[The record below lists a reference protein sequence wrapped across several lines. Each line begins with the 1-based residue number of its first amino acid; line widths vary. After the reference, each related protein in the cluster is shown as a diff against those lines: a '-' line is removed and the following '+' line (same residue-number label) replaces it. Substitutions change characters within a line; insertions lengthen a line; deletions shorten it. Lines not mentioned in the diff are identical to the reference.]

1 MSGTRSRSPAAPA
14 DDIGNTASD
23 HRSKEVPM
31 LGPNAQTHQ
40 MATHMYDERLAHA
53 ARIRLLSS
61 DRKDNLPVDRDHAR
75 RVTVAR
81 LAASAAG
88 VVLTFVLAASAAATN
103 PAVGGGAIL
112 IR

>member
-1 MSGTRSRSPAAPA
+1 
-14 DDIGNTASD
+14 
-23 HRSKEVPM
+23 M

-53 ARIRLLSS
+53 ARIRTLTS

-88 VVLTFVLAASAAATN
+88 VVLTFALAATAAANN
-103 PAVGGGAIL
+103 PAVGGGAIV

>member
-1 MSGTRSRSPAAPA
+1 
-14 DDIGNTASD
+14 
-23 HRSKEVPM
+23 M

-53 ARIRLLSS
+53 ARIRLLST
-61 DRKDNLPVDRDHAR
+61 DRKDNIPVDRDHAR

-88 VVLTFVLAASAAATN
+88 VGLTFALAATAAATN
-103 PAVGGGAIL
+103 PAVGGGAIV